1 MYRLIML
8 STAPDSIRMEFM
20 RRELIEKR
28 IKQLLVS
35 ELKVNPAGLADTDS
49 TTPLLG
55 RGIGLDSVETLALV
69 VSLEEEFEMSIP
81 DDELTVDLFKNVG
94 TLTDYIMH
102 ALSNRTNGSGE

>member
-35 ELKVNPAGLADTDS
+35 ELKVNPAGVADTDS

-55 RGIGLDSVETLALV
+55 RGIGLDSVETMALV
-69 VSLEEEFEMSIP
+69 VSLEEVFEMSIP

-102 ALSNRTNGSGE
+102 ALSNRTKESGE